1 MTAIFAPD
9 TNFFLQCKPPDQ
21 LNWSLVTQDTS
32 VVLVVVKEV
41 RRELDRHKSGGNE
54 RRAKRARR
62 IASQLRNLT
71 VEHREEWV
79 LTPEGAPIRVALA
92 RAASL
97 DPNRSKPAVLD
108 LIFADERIVEEALA
122 ASLAQFGG
130 KLTLLSH
137 DMVPLESAQ
146 EVGLSAMSIPDE
158 WLLDPEPNEQ
168 VDELRRLKGRVT
180 ALEGLAP
187 NLSIGLEDGLDR
199 IETVLD
205 YFPPLSTAF
214 VSSAM
219 AAIRGRHSSHG
230 PQLGDPRTS
239 VAAAYANM
247 TMAASASQWGR
258 YSSEY
263 AKWLEKVEERLG
275 RFHHFLNYKAA
286 GHRIVWRIT
295 NTGAS
300 GAERVVVDMDA
311 LGDFYFENP
320 EAERAALVKPFSWPP
335 EPPQSSLIE
344 ALRNP
349 LAFGNYSPLK
359 HPAFHFPTPVFN
371 RDRHE
376 FYWDYSPKKV
386 PIHCRG
392 QCEDFRHGLQDE
404 TIGMVIRMKQ
414 PSDRV
419 VEAALRVLV
428 SAGNLP
434 QPMTR
439 HVPVV
444 IRPTIRDTEQAVC
457 ERLREDLDV
466 TFSSNRGVEEINR

>member
-21 LNWSLVTQDTS
+21 LNWSLVTQETS
-32 VVLVVVKEV
+32 IVLVVVKEV

-79 LTPEGAPIRVALA
+79 LTSEGAPIRVALA

-97 DPNRSKPAVLD
+97 DPNRSKPAILD
-108 LIFADERIVEEALA
+108 LTFADERIVEEALA
-122 ASLAQFGG
+122 ASFAQFDGR
-130 KLTLLSH
+130 LILLSH

-168 VDELRRLKGRVT
+168 VDEVRRLKSRVT

-187 NLSIGLEDGLDR
+187 NLSIGLEDGHDG
-199 IETVLD
+199 IEAVLD

-214 VSSAM
+214 ISSAM
-219 AAIRGRHSSHG
+219 AVIRRRHSHHS
-230 PQLGDPRTS
+230 PQHDDPRAS
-239 VAAAYANM
+239 VAAAYASM
-247 TMAASASQWGR
+247 TMAACTSQWGR

-263 AKWLEKVEERLG
+263 AKWLEKIEERLSQ
-275 RFHHFLNYKAA
+275 FHHFLNYNAA
-286 GHRIVWRIT
+286 GHRITWRIT

-300 GAERVVVDMDA
+300 GAERVVVDIDA
-311 LGDFYFENP
+311 HGDFYFESLKTK
-320 EAERAALVKPFSWPP
+320 RAVMVEKFSLPP
-335 EPPQSSLIE
+335 KPPQSSLME
-344 ALRNP
+344 AFVGRTS
-349 LAFGNYSPLK
+349 FDDYSPLR
-359 HPAFHFPTPVFN
+359 HPAFHLSTPVFN

-376 FYWDYSPKKV
+376 FYWDYSPEK
-386 PIHCRG
+386 ISTHCRG

-404 TIGMVIRMKQ
+404 ELGMVIRMKR
-414 PSDRV
+414 PSDKSIKG
-419 VEAALRVLV
+419 ALRVLV

-434 QPMTR
+434 QPMTQ
-439 HVPVV
+439 HAPIL
-444 IRPTIRDTEQAVC
+444 IRPAIRDTEQVVR

-466 TFSSNRGVEEINR
+466 VV